1 MKEYNSELKEFL
13 LGSEMYKFL
22 CNLEK
27 GLIEL
32 VKKKHPKLSKI
43 FTHYNI
49 TFDTIRG
56 ELDLLID
63 DHLYEIKSSMYQTTT
78 LSNLSQALIYGYLIE
93 KKDVKV
99 NKVSIYNP
107 LVGTLTSFDTSKF
120 SYNNFKI
127 NIYNQ

>member
-1 MKEYNSELKEFL
+1 
-13 LGSEMYKFL
+13 MYKFL
-22 CNLEK
+22 CYLEK

-32 VKKKHPKLSKI
+32 VKKKNPKLSKI
-43 FTHYNI
+43 FIHYNI

-63 DHLYEIKSSMYQTTT
+63 DHLYEIKSSMYQTTI

-93 KKDVKV
+93 KKNVKV

-107 LVGTLTSFDTSKF
+107 LVGTLISFNKSKF
-120 SYNNFKI
+120 SYNNFKTK
-127 NIYNQ
+127 IYN